1 MTTFKVGKLRF
12 LIALK
17 VKKMIK
23 LKAFAILLCLVNLTY
38 AQEVKDTTYQL
49 NNSYVIRV
57 KWYDEIDNINF
68 YGISVAGFYIN
79 KVATYSGLTL
89 GFNLG
94 QGKLYLKDIEY
105 DITVNGLNVS
115 LLNTGT
121 NGKINGIS
129 IATLTSMIGEFNG
142 IAFSGTGGVF
152 NNLNGL
158 FIGAACGS
166 SNANALQVG
175 AFMNMYCR
183 FNGIGIGIY
192 NTSLEAE
199 CESRIING
207 LIIGVINVVDV
218 NGLSIGL
225 VNNGNSWLQI
235 GVVNMGDSTV
245 QIGLVNL
252 DENKKMG
259 IPIININF

>member
-1 MTTFKVGKLRF
+1 
-12 LIALK
+12 
-17 VKKMIK
+17 MIK
-23 LKAFAILLCLVNLTY
+23 PKVFAILLCVVSLVN
-38 AQEVKDTTYQL
+38 AQEVKDTTDQVH
-49 NNSYVIRV
+49 NSYLIRV
-57 KWYDEIDNINF
+57 KWFDEIDNINF

-89 GFNLG
+89 SFNLG
-94 QGKLYLKDIEY
+94 RGELYLKDIEY

-121 NGKINGIS
+121 KGKINGIS

-142 IAFSGTGGVF
+142 IAVSGTGGTF

-166 SNANALQVG
+166 SNANAIQAGV
-175 AFMNMYCR
+175 FMNMYCR

-192 NTSLEAE
+192 NTSFEAE
-199 CESRIING
+199 CESTIING

-235 GVVNMGDSTV
+235 GLVNMGNSRV

-252 DENKKMG
+252 DANKKMG